1 MIHFT
6 KTLTLILL
14 LSILFACSPHARDN
28 RLVDIAEI
36 ASDHPNDALARLIS
50 INPDSLSEA
59 DRHYFDFLSIKAK
72 DKAYITHTSDSLI
85 RDVIDYASSHQKE
98 GYYTEALYYG
108 GRVYS
113 DLGDYP
119 TALQYFQESQERI
132 KPNPENA
139 QLRANILSHRGRLY
153 NHLRLYNQAKECFE
167 EVIEIDRLLKDTL
180 NEVSDLQLLGAN
192 YLHIKDYSAA
202 QNCFDSAI
210 SKSNNLPMSLKGI
223 SYMYA
228 AVIKH
233 SNGQLDSAVSLI
245 RPAYKLVSNEDKN
258 TVLAYSAQIYYDAGY
273 LDSAF
278 LFAHKLINQADYT
291 NKRIGW
297 SILLSPKMQHMSSND
312 SLIRYAEDYRNALET
327 YFDKNENQAAL
338 MQESLYNYQ
347 LHQKARE
354 KTEKSNVALKQQVI
368 MLILVLVMLT
378 LAILTM
384 VIVLLTL
391 KNRNQKNI
399 ILLQQALDNATK
411 LKEKLEDKSK
421 QSAEVPQQ
429 LPHSIPTQ
437 QELRERLREQLLEL
451 YKKSEDKPSVP
462 DAILQSEVYRKL
474 QDYIN
479 NEKSVP
485 DKDKIWEELTAAVTQ
500 CSPNFV
506 TNLTLLTGGKLTQQD
521 LHTALLVKC
530 GFQTTQMTILFA
542 RAKGTIVSRR
552 DTLSIKALGQKMG
565 TKVIDGI
572 IRLL

>member
-1 MIHFT
+1 IYY
-6 KTLTLILL
+6 
-14 LSILFACSPHARDN
+14 
-28 RLVDIAEI
+28 
-36 ASDHPNDALARLIS
+36 
-50 INPDSLSEA
+50 EA
-59 DRHYFDFLSIKAK
+59 
-72 DKAYITHTSDSLI
+72 
-85 RDVIDYASSHQKE
+85 
-98 GYYTEALYYG
+98 
-108 GRVYS
+108 GR
-113 DLGDYP
+113 
-119 TALQYFQESQERI
+119 
-132 KPNPENA
+132 
-139 QLRANILSHRGRLY
+139 
-153 NHLRLYNQAKECFE
+153 
-167 EVIEIDRLLKDTL
+167 
-180 NEVSDLQLLGAN
+180 
-192 YLHIKDYSAA
+192 
-202 QNCFDSAI
+202 FDSA
-210 SKSNNLPMSLKGI
+210 
-223 SYMYA
+223 Y
-228 AVIKH
+228 
-233 SNGQLDSAVSLI
+233 
-245 RPAYKLVSNEDKN
+245 
-258 TVLAYSAQIYYDAGY
+258 
-273 LDSAF
+273 
-278 LFAHKLINQADYT
+278 LFAHKLINQDDIT

-297 SILLSPKMQHMSSND
+297 SILLSPEMSHMSPID
-312 SLIRYAEDYRNALET
+312 TLRQYIKDYKNALET
-327 YFDKNENQAAL
+327 YFNENENQVAL
-338 MQESLYNYQ
+338 MQESLHNYQ
-347 LHQKARE
+347 FHKKARE
-354 KTEKSNVALKQQVI
+354 KTEKSNVVLKQQVI
-368 MLILVLVMLT
+368 MLILVLVILT
-378 LAILTM
+378 LAILIM

-421 QSAEVPQQ
+421 QLTEDPQQ
-429 LPHSIPTQ
+429 QPQSIPTQ

-462 DAILQSEVYRKL
+462 DTILQSEVYRKL